1 MDGDLSNLESL
12 LKEISKIVVEEKT
25 RQEEGRKRGE
35 KFNIFNVLG
44 LSRNEVRLHSAFLA
58 ELLNPD
64 GNHGLGDK
72 FLKAFIKDVINDESF
87 QFDSA
92 SAKPQV
98 EFTIGSINED
108 YTKGGRIDILIQDKK
123 QKSIIIENKIDAVD
137 QPKQL
142 LRYYNYI
149 KNNPQY
155 RILYL
160 TKEGT
165 EPKEFSLGGNKDIEY
180 QCISYKEDIINWLE
194 KCIEFAALHPAIREI
209 IQQYRLNLQQIFNIM
224 SDSNKKEMI
233 DILLNG
239 SNIEA
244 TLEILSLNAEIK
256 EKIIRDF
263 VESCLKD
270 LAKEFNMQFECP
282 DDDFYEL
289 KSKKYNRQ
297 IWFSLKDNTKVR
309 FTIEQGGTSV
319 CFGISTK
326 ENPNQ
331 ILRPSII
338 RDWVSPNPAFPY
350 GHKNFKGGLQYWDS
364 NEALFDMIKGKDGE
378 IYKTL
383 KEELKN
389 VLDNHYLQ
397 DLNNSL

>member
-1 MDGDLSNLESL
+1 MTNLESL
-12 LKEISKIVVEEKT
+12 LKDISKIVVEEKT

-44 LSRNEVRLHSAFLA
+44 LSRDEVRLHSAFLA

-72 FLKAFIKDVINDESF
+72 FLKAFIKDVINDDSF

-98 EFTIGSINED
+98 EFTIGNINED
-108 YTKGGRIDILIQDKK
+108 YTKGGRIDILIQDKE
-123 QKSIIIENKIDAVD
+123 QRAIIIENKIDAVD

-194 KCIEFAALHPAIREI
+194 KCIEIAALHPAIREI
-209 IQQYRLNLQQIFNIM
+209 IQQYRLNLQQILNIM
-224 SDSNKKEMI
+224 SKNNKRN
-233 DILLNG
+233 L
-239 SNIEA
+239 IE
-244 TLEILSLNAEIK
+244 L
-256 EKIIRDF
+256 
-263 VESCLKD
+263 
-270 LAKEFNMQFECP
+270 
-282 DDDFYEL
+282 L
-289 KSKKYNRQ
+289 KSNMSAA
-297 IWFSLKDNTKVR
+297 I
-309 FTIEQGGTSV
+309 
-319 CFGISTK
+319 GIL
-326 ENPNQ
+326 EVED
-331 ILRPSII
+331 RAD
-338 RDWVSPNPAFPY
+338 R
-350 GHKNFKGGLQYWDS
+350 
-364 NEALFDMIKGKDGE
+364 
-378 IYKTL
+378 
-383 KEELKN
+383 
-389 VLDNHYLQ
+389 
-397 DLNNSL
+397 